1 MRESETYSSSSNLR
15 NTPSLTETRKNLGN
29 KQYAKSNT
37 PQGSSIRGF
46 GVQASRFNSSAS
58 EIPGPGYY
66 HDESKTDI
74 EKKTPSLS
82 KKGYSNG
89 FTSAEYH
96 RDDFLGP
103 VARGDSPPSPG
114 PYNIPRA
121 MDYTQFKMN
130 RKGFSGYFLKGTK
143 NRVPFATTPALGPE
157 PGDYDRPYDPLNGPK
172 YIRNKPS
179 AIFQTVGDRHSF
191 MDTDGLRSD
200 SPGPGTYINSD
211 NKPDKASSDF
221 AHHWSKTNL
230 KRFSVIDEGTPGP
243 THYFQVYIYIY
254 VYIYEYI

>member
-1 MRESETYSSSSNLR
+1 MRESEPHSPASPLR
-15 NTPSLTETRKNLGN
+15 NAPYLTEIRKKLSS
-29 KQYAKSNT
+29 KQSTKSNT
-37 PQGSSIRGF
+37 PQGSIRGF
-46 GVQASRFNSSAS
+46 GAQANRFNSSAS

-66 HDESKTDI
+66 HDESNTDI
-74 EKKTPSLS
+74 ERKTPSLS

-96 RDDFLGP
+96 RDDFLGRI
-103 VARGDSPPSPG
+103 ARGDAPASPG

-143 NRVPFATTPALGPE
+143 NRVPFAITTALGPE
-157 PGDYDRPYDPLNGPK
+157 PGDYDRPYDPLESPK

-191 MDTDGLRSD
+191 MDSEGMRSE
-200 SPGPGTYINSD
+200 SPGPGI
-211 NKPDKASSDF
+211 
-221 AHHWSKTNL
+221 
-230 KRFSVIDEGTPGP
+230 
-243 THYFQVYIYIY
+243 
-254 VYIYEYI
+254 